1 MVVFFKG
8 VHMKLLLILTLI
20 SCQFSLAQNDAHLPT
35 VDYVDLQKY
44 QGTWYEI
51 ARFDQKFQKGC
62 TSVTAEYIL
71 TKNSKVKVLNK
82 CRLNSPSGKLKIAKG
97 KAWVVDKESNSK
109 LKVQFFLS
117 FIKLGFLAG
126 DYWIID
132 LDDNYEHVMVGA
144 PDRNYLWILARRPF
158 LDEDILDGLK
168 LKAKRL
174 GFDTKKLLMTVH

>member
-1 MVVFFKG
+1 
-8 VHMKLLLILTLI
+8 MKLIIMFMMI
-20 SCQFSLAQNDAHLPT
+20 SCQFLMANNHAPLPT
-35 VDYVDLQKY
+35 VEYVDLQKY

-62 TSVTAEYIL
+62 TAVSAEYTL
-71 TKNSKVKVLNK
+71 TKKNRVNVLNK
-82 CRLNSPSGKLKIAKG
+82 CKLNSPTGELKVAKG
-97 KAWVVDKESNSK
+97 KAWVVDKKSNSK

-132 LDDNYEHVMVGA
+132 LDENYEHVMIGS

-158 LDEDILDGLK
+158 LDEDTLTE
-168 LKAKRL
+168 LKAKAEFL
-174 GFDTKKLLMTVH
+174 GFDTKKLLNTVH